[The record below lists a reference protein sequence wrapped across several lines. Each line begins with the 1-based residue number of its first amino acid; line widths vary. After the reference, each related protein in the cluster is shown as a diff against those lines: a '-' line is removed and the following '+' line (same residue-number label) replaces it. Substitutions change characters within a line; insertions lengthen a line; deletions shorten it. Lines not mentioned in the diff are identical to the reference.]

1 MVNPRG
7 QSLAAST
14 FPSPQAAAP
23 KETVKFWRNP
33 DLGDIELLKATYVTH
48 SFSRH
53 THDSYAIGVIDAGV
67 EEFTYRGATH
77 RATANSLVI
86 VHPGEVHTGHAGVPS
101 GWQYR
106 MFYPGV
112 ELLQQTYAELTDA
125 VLTDGQQTIPYFP
138 NPVIQ
143 DAELA
148 GQLRR
153 LHHALE
159 TASSRLECDSRFV
172 WTFAQLIARHAERRC
187 WIRSI
192 RQENQAVQQ
201 VLRYLKSHYAEAISL
216 DDLAKIANLKPLRL
230 LRLFQREVG
239 LPPHAYLVQL
249 RVKQAKQLIGAGVPI
264 AQAAFDTGFTDQS
277 HLNRHFK
284 RLMGVTPGQ
293 YALGCGAC

>member
-1 MVNPRG
+1 MGN
-7 QSLAAST
+7 QLAASA

-125 VLTDGQQTIPYFP
+125 VLTDGHQTIPYFP

-192 RQENQAVQQ
+192 GQEHQAVQQ
-201 VLRYLKSHYAEAISL
+201 VLRYLRSHYAEAISL
-216 DDLAKIANLKPLRL
+216 DDLAKITNLKPLRL

-293 YALGCGAC
+293 YALGCGGC